1 MSTPDD
7 RVEVAHVSGFA
18 ALRAAAEGRVV
29 ARRGEAGWCEA
40 EAAGA
45 EGDPFGATVSE
56 EAPVPQKT
64 CAVCAAANDADRDTC
79 WNCGASLRRRR

>member
-1 MSTPDD
+1 MTRPED
-7 RVEVAHVSGFA
+7 RVDVAHVSGFA
-18 ALRAAAEGRVV
+18 ALRAAAQGKVGALEASGGASRVS
-29 ARRGEAGWCEA
+29 AQ
-40 EAAGA
+40 

-64 CAVCAAANDADRDTC
+64 CAVCAATNDVDRDTC

>member
-1 MSTPDD
+1 MTRPED
-7 RVEVAHVSGFA
+7 RVDVAHVSGFA
-18 ALRAAAEGRVV
+18 ALRATAQGKVGALETSGGASRVSTQ
-29 ARRGEAGWCEA
+29 
-40 EAAGA
+40 

-64 CAVCAAANDADRDTC
+64 CAMCAATNDVDRDTC